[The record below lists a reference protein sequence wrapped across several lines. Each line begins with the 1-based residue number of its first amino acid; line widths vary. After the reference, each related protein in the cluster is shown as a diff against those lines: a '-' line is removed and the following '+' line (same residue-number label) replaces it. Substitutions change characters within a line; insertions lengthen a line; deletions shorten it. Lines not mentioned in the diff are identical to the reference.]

1 MQDIEDMLKTGKPGA
16 APQGAQSEAPVI
28 ALDQRQKSDVLAFAH
43 HFVCT
48 DPAGMFAI
56 FCGRVCPV
64 ASFIRFAKE
73 HASYSDEAV
82 ERFMGVDPDQASGLT
97 CQPTMH
103 APTNLC
109 FGCDS
114 GYRTFSSS

>member
-1 MQDIEDMLKTGKPGA
+1 MLTTGNPGA
-16 APQGAQSEAPVI
+16 ASQGAHSEATVI
-28 ALDQRQKSDVLAFAH
+28 PLDHRQKSDVLAFAH
-43 HFVCT
+43 HCVCT
-48 DPAGMFAI
+48 EPARMFAI
-56 FCGRVCPV
+56 FCGRVCPL
-64 ASFIRFAKE
+64 ASFTRFAKE

-82 ERFMGVDPDQASGLT
+82 ERFMGVDPEQASGLT

-114 GYRTFSSS
+114 G